1 MSRPR
6 SLRTRTAVAGAV
18 GFFLLAGLLM
28 LAIGLLVQQ
37 RIGSGPDDFAERIV
51 SELGLEADG
60 IDDLTISDPNG
71 TTVGAGETAPLLEAV
86 ADATRRDV
94 ARIFWFVIPALAIVA
109 GAVAWWLAGRATRPI
124 VEMTKLAEQVSA
136 ERLDARIRYDGPEG
150 ELRALADEFDVMMER
165 LEHAFTA
172 QRQFAAAAS
181 HELRTPL
188 TVIRTELD
196 VALDA
201 PDPSR
206 DELDSMAEGIRT
218 AIQRSERVIDG
229 LLVLA
234 RSGVIEL
241 TATRDLG
248 AVIDRAIE
256 DLGPTI
262 AARRITVGRA
272 ADHEAVVRCDP
283 VLLDR
288 MVDNLIDNAVRH
300 NLDEGW
306 VEVGVDRSGDEVVL
320 SVANSGPALE
330 EEVVARLG
338 EPFYR
343 GPSGERRIPGT
354 GLGVAIARSI
364 AEAHGG
370 SLGLQAREA
379 GGLVVTVRLPAAWTR
394 SVEG

>member
-1 MSRPR
+1 M
-6 SLRTRTAVAGAV
+6 AGAV
-18 GFFLLAGLLM
+18 GFFLFAGLLM
-28 LAIGLLVQQ
+28 FTIGLLVQQ

-60 IDDLTISDPNG
+60 IDDLTITDPNG
-71 TTVGAGETAPLLEAV
+71 TTIDFGETAPLLQEV

-94 ARIFWFVIPALAIVA
+94 ARIFWFVLPALAIVA

-124 VEMTKLAEQVSA
+124 IRMTELAEQVSA
-136 ERLDARIRYDGPEG
+136 ERLDARIHYDGPEG

-196 VALDA
+196 VALDT
-201 PDPSR
+201 PNPSR
-206 DELDSMAEGIRT
+206 EELDSMAEGIRT
-218 AIQRSERVIDG
+218 AIGRSEQVIDG

-248 AVIDRAIE
+248 AVADRAIE
-256 DLGPTI
+256 DLGPMI
-262 AARRITVGRA
+262 AARRITMGRA
-272 ADHEAVVRCDP
+272 VDDEGVVRCDP
-283 VLLDR
+283 VLVDR
-288 MVDNLIDNAVRH
+288 MVDNLVDNAVRH
-300 NLDEGW
+300 NLDDGW
-306 VEVGVDRSGDEVVL
+306 VEVGVARSGDEVAL
-320 SVANSGPALE
+320 AVANSGPALDDA
-330 EEVVARLG
+330 VVARLG

-343 GPSGERRIPGT
+343 GRSGERRIPGS

-370 SLGLQAREA
+370 SLGLSAREA
-379 GGLVVTVRLPAAWTR
+379 GGLVVTVRMPAAEAR
-394 SVEG
+394 RLEA